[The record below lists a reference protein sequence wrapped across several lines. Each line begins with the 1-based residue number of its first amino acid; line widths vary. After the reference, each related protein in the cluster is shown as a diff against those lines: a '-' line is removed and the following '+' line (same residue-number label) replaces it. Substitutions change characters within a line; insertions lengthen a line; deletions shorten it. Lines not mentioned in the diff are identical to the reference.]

1 MHRAPRTAEGR
12 PNRAEPAAL
21 PRPSRR
27 RPAASS
33 PPAFPSCRRLQQ
45 DKEEADKKGKLGS
58 GQLGSGVF
66 AGGSGGFGTSRSG
79 DHLDQDIDAEAIR
92 GVAKAMAGLANGGGA
107 GGTMVVHDAD
117 SGGGGGGFG
126 TMVVNGDAAPGGS
139 GGSGSMVV
147 NPASASPS
155 GASAVPAFI
164 RQLVTGKAEQSSPA
178 NVTPRLDASRSPR
191 APPARG
197 DAGGRCAGCSS
208 ASASAPSEREK
219 STSARQQRRDNNGH
233 TDKGNKYDCSHM
245 GAARPPARARA
256 RAPLPPAREPPT
268 MLCRAARTQ
277 QPCRTLQAPHADVPA
292 PRCALQA
299 WTRSTR
305 SLRVSRPTW
314 NETWPSL
321 GGNVR
326 GRAASNAALEPC
338 AGSTRRMPSPPP
350 HPTHPPA
357 RPRAPCRRQA
367 GAGAACGEGAQD
379 RRRGAARFDA
389 VTLRARRDATGPRA
403 FALRGRPSC
412 VQPRCRSSL
421 GTRPLVARRGQA
433 VRRIRT
439 WGPLCVRAARRAHGV
454 VSVKGSGT
462 P

>member
-1 MHRAPRTAEGR
+1 VHRAPRTAEGR

-33 PPAFPSCRRLQQ
+33 PPSVPSCRRLQQ

-117 SGGGGGGFG
+117 GGGGGGGFG
-126 TMVVNGDAAPGGS
+126 TMVVNGDAAPGSS
-139 GGSGSMVV
+139 GGGGSMVV
-147 NPASASPS
+147 NPASASASTPS

-191 APPARG
+191 APPLASAAPPTRG

-245 GAARPPARARA
+245 GAARPPAR
-256 RAPLPPAREPPT
+256 PPAAT
-268 MLCRAARTQ
+268 
-277 QPCRTLQAPHADVPA
+277 
-292 PRCALQA
+292 
-299 WTRSTR
+299 
-305 SLRVSRPTW
+305 
-314 NETWPSL
+314 
-321 GGNVR
+321 
-326 GRAASNAALEPC
+326 
-338 AGSTRRMPSPPP
+338 
-350 HPTHPPA
+350 
-357 RPRAPCRRQA
+357 RPRAAGLALPSCTHPAALQHAASRARLTCRRPGAPCRP
-367 GAGAACGEGAQD
+367 G
-379 RRRGAARFDA
+379 
-389 VTLRARRDATGPRA
+389 RD
-403 FALRGRPSC
+403 
-412 VQPRCRSSL
+412 Q
-421 GTRPLVARRGQA
+421 
-433 VRRIRT
+433 
-439 WGPLCVRAARRAHGV
+439 
-454 VSVKGSGT
+454 
-462 P
+462 